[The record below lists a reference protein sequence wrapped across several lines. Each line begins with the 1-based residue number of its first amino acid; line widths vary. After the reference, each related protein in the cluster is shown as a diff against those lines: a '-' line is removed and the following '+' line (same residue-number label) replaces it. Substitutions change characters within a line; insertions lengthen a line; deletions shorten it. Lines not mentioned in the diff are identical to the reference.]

1 METRPTMTLNELICD
16 LRKCGVKTSPTKVK
30 AMIQQ
35 GKYSEFANSCE
46 MANTEFEIYRKP
58 FEEWKKRMGLRKE

>member
-1 METRPTMTLNELICD
+1 MEIRPTMTLNELTCD

-35 GKYSEFANSCE
+35 GKIPNLQILAKWLTQNLRFTVSRLKNGK
-46 MANTEFEIYRKP
+46 N
-58 FEEWKKRMGLRKE
+58 EWD

>member
-1 METRPTMTLNELICD
+1 METRPTMTLNELTCD

-35 GKYSEFANSCE
+35 GKYSEFANSVSYTHLTLPTI
-46 MANTEFEIYRKP
+46 A
-58 FEEWKKRMGLRKE
+58 